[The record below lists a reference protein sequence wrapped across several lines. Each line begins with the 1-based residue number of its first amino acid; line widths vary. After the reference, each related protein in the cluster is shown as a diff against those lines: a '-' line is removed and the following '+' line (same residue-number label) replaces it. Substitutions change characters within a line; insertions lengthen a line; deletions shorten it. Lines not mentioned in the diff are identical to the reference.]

1 MFPFQSWDWMRRSLP
16 WLLGFWGIFL
26 MPLAACQ
33 RQSENPSKPPEKV
46 TIAYATIPHS
56 ALFQVAFAKGFFLAE
71 GLEVI
76 AQAHE
81 FGKPA
86 LDSLLG
92 GKADVATVADTP
104 IMFAVTKGQKIYT
117 LAILTTVNK
126 ATAIVARKD
135 RGIASPE
142 DLKGKRIGV
151 ARGTTAEFFLDSF
164 LSTRGIERKE
174 VQIVNLM
181 PDEMPGALSQGKV
194 EAVSIWKPAMKNSQN
209 ALGDK
214 ALVFYDETIY
224 SDIFCLAAGSSFIEQ
239 HPGTIRKILKALL
252 RAEAFMKQNPGE
264 TRRLIAQFIK
274 MDQGLLEEIWDSFDF
289 RVTLDQSLIV
299 SLEDQ
304 TRWAQRNN
312 LTTGLNMP
320 RYLELI
326 YLDGLQSVKPEAVR
340 IIR

>member
-1 MFPFQSWDWMRRSLP
+1 
-16 WLLGFWGIFL
+16 LLWALGLGCL
-26 MPLAACQ
+26 LLLPLAACQ
-33 RQSENPSKPPEKV
+33 RPMENTSPAPEKV
-46 TIAYATIPHS
+46 TIAYATMPHS
-56 ALFQVAFAKGFFLAE
+56 ALFLVALKQGFFLAE

-81 FGKPA
+81 FGKLA

-92 GKADVATVADTP
+92 GKADVATAADTP
-104 IMFAVTKGQKIYT
+104 IMFAVTRGQKIYT

-164 LSTRGIERKE
+164 LSTRGIERRE
-174 VQIVNLM
+174 VRIVDLRPN
-181 PDEMPGALSQGKV
+181 EMPEALSRGKV
-194 EAVSIWKPAMKNSQN
+194 EAVSTWNPALKNSQK

-224 SDIFCLAAGSSFIEQ
+224 SDIFCLAARSSFIEKY
-239 HPGTIRKILKALL
+239 PGAVKKVLRALL
-252 RAEAFMKQNPGE
+252 RAEAFTKRNPLE
-264 TRRLIAQFIK
+264 ARRLIAQFTGT
-274 MDQGLLEEIWDSFDF
+274 DQRLLEEIWDSFDF
-289 RVTLDQSLIV
+289 RVTLDQSLVV

-304 TRWAQRNN
+304 TRWAQRNK
-312 LTTGLNMP
+312 LTTGLHMP
-320 RYLELI
+320 GYLDLI
-326 YLDGLQSVKPEAVR
+326 YLEGLQTVKPEAVR